1 MIVNNAKG
9 KFCFVLKN
17 QWSKFVYISK
27 PCPIIL
33 SFLLSLSIVAQDY
46 KLGPES
52 KKQEDVPQGKV
63 TQLSWNESKVYPGT
77 HRTYWV
83 YVPAQYKAEKPA
95 CVMVFNDGGGY
106 VNEKRAAAPIVFDNL
121 IHKKEMPV
129 TIGIFINP
137 GVVPGAKK
145 SQGSRKNRS
154 VEYDSMLPDY
164 SSFLID
170 EIIAEVSKTYNITKN
185 RDGHAVCGI
194 SSGGI
199 AAFTAAWERPDYF
212 SKVISHIGSFTNIRG
227 GHIYPNLI
235 RKTEKKPIRV
245 FLQEGSNDLNNLHGN
260 WPLANMQMAS
270 AFEFMNYDS
279 KFVLGT
285 GSHSMKHGAAI
296 LPATLRWLW
305 RGYPGVKEYIKEEI
319 K

>member
-1 MIVNNAKG
+1 MYRRLL
-9 KFCFVLKN
+9 VLL
-17 QWSKFVYISK
+17 FISFAANTV
-27 PCPIIL
+27 L
-33 SFLLSLSIVAQDY
+33 SEDY
-46 KLGPES
+46 KLGADS
-52 KKQEDVPQGKV
+52 KKQENVPQGKV
-63 TQLSWNESKVYPGT
+63 TQLTWQDSKVYPGT
-77 HRTYWV
+77 VRSYWI
-83 YVPAQYKAEKPA
+83 YVPAQYKAETPA
-95 CVMVFNDGGGY
+95 CIMIFNDGGGY

-121 IHKKEMPV
+121 IHRKEMPV
-129 TIGIFINP
+129 TIGVFINP
-137 GVVPGAKK
+137 GAVPGAEKN
-145 SQGSRKNRS
+145 QDSRKNRS
-154 VEYDSMLPDY
+154 VEYDTMSGEY
-164 SSFLID
+164 ARFLID
-170 EIIAEVSKTYNITKN
+170 EIIAEVSKNYNITKE
-185 RDGHAVCGI
+185 RDGHAICGI

-227 GHIYPNLI
+227 GHVYPNLI

-270 AFEFMNYDS
+270 ALEFMKYDF
-279 KFVLGT
+279 KFVMGT

-305 RGYPGVKEYIKEEI
+305 RGYPGVKEYKEEEI

>member
-1 MIVNNAKG
+1 MSINQMEQYV
-9 KFCFVLKN
+9 KF
-17 QWSKFVYISK
+17 
-27 PCPIIL
+27 L
-33 SFLLSLSIVAQDY
+33 SSFFLLFMFMFSLFAQAEDY
-46 KLGPES
+46 KLGDES
-52 KKQEDVPQGKV
+52 KPQDGVPQGKV
-63 TQLSWNESKVYPGT
+63 TQHTWSESKVYPGT
-77 HRTYWV
+77 TRNYWV
-83 YVPAQYKAEKPA
+83 YVPAQYKKEKPA

-145 SQGSRKNRS
+145 GQDSRKNRS

-164 SSFLID
+164 SSFVIN
-170 EIIAEVSKTYNITKN
+170 EIIAEVSKTYNITSD
-185 RDGHAVCGI
+185 REGHAICGI

-227 GHIYPNLI
+227 GHVYPNLI
-235 RKTEKKPIRV
+235 RKTERKPIRV

-270 AFEFMNYDS
+270 ALEFMKYDS
-279 KFVLGT
+279 KFVMGT
-285 GSHSMKHGAAI
+285 GGHNMKHGAAI

-305 RGYPGVKEYIKEEI
+305 RGYPGVKEYVEEEI

>member
-1 MIVNNAKG
+1 MYLLR
-9 KFCFVLKN
+9 VLPALLA
-17 QWSKFVYISK
+17 F
-27 PCPIIL
+27 
-33 SFLLSLSIVAQDY
+33 FLTFHAIAEDY
-46 KLGPES
+46 KLGPDS
-52 KKQEDVPQGKV
+52 KRQEGVPQGKV
-63 TQLSWNESKVYPGT
+63 SQHSWNNSKVYPGT
-77 HRTYWV
+77 QRTYWV
-83 YVPAQYKAEKPA
+83 YVPAQYKADKPS

-145 SQGSRKNRS
+145 GQDSRKNRS

-164 SSFLID
+164 SSFLIN
-170 EIIAEVSKTYNITKN
+170 EIIAEVAKEYNITKD
-185 RDGHAVCGI
+185 RQGHAICGI

-235 RKTEKKPIRV
+235 RKTERKPIRV
-245 FLQEGSNDLNNLHGN
+245 FLQDGTNDLNNLHGN

-270 AFEFMNYDS
+270 ALEFMKYDS
-279 KFVLGT
+279 KFVMGN
-285 GSHSMKHGAAI
+285 GKHSMKHGAAI

-305 RGYPGVKEYIKEEI
+305 RGYPGVKEYVEEEI

>member
-1 MIVNNAKG
+1 MYRRLL
-9 KFCFVLKN
+9 VLL
-17 QWSKFVYISK
+17 F
-27 PCPIIL
+27 IL
-33 SFLLSLSIVAQDY
+33 LAANTVLSEDY
-46 KLGPES
+46 KLGPDS
-52 KKQEDVPQGKV
+52 KKQENVPQGKV
-63 TQLSWNESKVYPGT
+63 TQLTWQDSKVYPGT
-77 HRTYWV
+77 VRSYWI
-83 YVPAQYKAEKPA
+83 YVPAQYKAETPA
-95 CVMVFNDGGGY
+95 CIMIFNDGGGY

-121 IHKKEMPV
+121 IHRKEMPI
-129 TIGIFINP
+129 TIGVFINP
-137 GVVPGAKK
+137 GAVPGAEKN
-145 SQGSRKNRS
+145 QDSRKNRS
-154 VEYDSMLPDY
+154 VEYDTMSGEY
-164 SSFLID
+164 ARFLID
-170 EIIAEVSKTYNITKN
+170 EIIAEVSKNYNITKE
-185 RDGHAVCGI
+185 RDGHAICGI

-227 GHIYPNLI
+227 GHVYPNLI

-270 AFEFMNYDS
+270 ALEFMKYDF
-279 KFVLGT
+279 KFVMGT

-305 RGYPGVKEYIKEEI
+305 RGYPGVKEYKEEEI